1 MLKQRT
7 KTAVTA
13 ILAALLILCGAVFL
27 VRPAFAEN
35 TLVKLDSYDGFSIPE
50 NLDHSAEYSLTA
62 GKRLD
67 YGIRVPAFDAAGNI
81 TNVLGGDPI
90 SHPGANGGKVGNG
103 VNVDYGVAKLS
114 MVYAGGG
121 ARFRYGYGVDL
132 KNTNINL
139 NMLDMGGINGHLN
152 LTFSSSYNAL
162 QHPQVNEKGISLII
176 YQDSPTAFQSALL
189 TAHNSAPVD
198 GLQSTNENN
207 NVMNFTV
214 SADDPG
220 SYCFSI
226 YTWQNEDGSWG
237 IQVLHQSGQ
246 ITYTV
251 PASYTSE
258 LVIGADD
265 PDYARADKGHTNLA
279 INVSDPDWNDNIG
292 IFLTYVIEVNDTFR
306 TQYEADILNP
316 VRTALESY
324 LEVLDETE
332 ITSIEE
338 VDEWLQKRAA
348 IDMTKAAQLRIADR
362 DVMQLEANLAAAD
375 AKVKELAGGTVNT
388 YVTGRI
394 QELQTSFAALAG
406 EGYAS
411 LTDREGAA
419 VYETLYAAVNTE
431 VTATYA
437 SVISATEEEAAS
449 YSAALTEAA
458 DLLAV
463 VDAHLDIYEVE
474 HLDMSDAEKIVAAKA
489 AYALINTE
497 EFRAGIAALGADESI
512 KTALTDRLDGIA
524 DIIAEAESELD
535 PAAIIDNQIANYEAA
550 PLSSIEEIRAALALK
565 ALIGDYSGLEEAA
578 AFEARIAAKD
588 AAVEEAAWTLIQP
601 AVTEVEELTEAG
613 ITAYQQT
620 RTMAS
625 AIAAVQNT
633 DLLSAEDRETAEAA
647 VAAGQALIDAFNAR
661 LEELGWI
668 IYSGTSQGAEYGDI
682 ELKEDSVVYSTNG
695 QNAVIYTQA
704 FDLSKGVEVVF
715 TVDQWGYIAGD
726 GTASGSNNSWVCF
739 SDRVFNED
747 GSLIT
752 RNSLGAMSVMY
763 WMAQE
768 SFTKAYYNTD
778 NEVSPSQISIIPEGA
793 RVVVNLKTNDDRE
806 RFEIETVVYGADGQ
820 EIAGCYSL
828 MLLPYTEDYNPETF
842 ADGVYVSFGCW
853 MDTRA
858 EFYNEWEIESIGQTG
873 AWEPSQ
879 PEDPDDPDDPDNPGT
894 DPSDPSDGPN
904 GCNGGCNG
912 GVFGGSAA
920 LSVLVLGTTAV
931 IRKKK
936 RS

>member
-13 ILAALLILCGAVFL
+13 ILAALLILCGALFF

-35 TLVKLDSYDGFSIPE
+35 TLVKLDRYDDAVIPE
-50 NLDHSAEYSLTA
+50 NMDHTAEYSLTA

-81 TNVLGGDPI
+81 TNALGGDPMT
-90 SHPGANGGKVGNG
+90 HPGANGGKIGNG
-103 VNVDYGVAKLS
+103 VNVDYGTAKLS

-139 NMLDMGGINGHLN
+139 NFLDMGGINGHLN
-152 LTFSSSYNAL
+152 FTFASNYTSL
-162 QHPQVNEKGISLII
+162 QHPQVNDLGISLVI

-189 TAHNSAPVD
+189 TAHGSAPVD
-198 GLQSTNENN
+198 GLQSTNDNN

-265 PDYARADKGHTNLA
+265 PDYAKADKGMTNIS
-279 INVSDPDWNDNIG
+279 INASDPNWNDNSG
-292 IFLTYVIEVNDTFR
+292 IFITYVIEINDTFR
-306 TQYEADILNP
+306 TQYETEILNP

-332 ITSIEE
+332 ISSIDE

-348 IDMTKAAQLRIADR
+348 VDMDKAAQLRFGDA
-362 DVMQLEANLAAAD
+362 DVMQLNARLAEAD
-375 AKVKELAGGTVNT
+375 AKVKELAGGVVNT
-388 YVTGRI
+388 YVAGRI
-394 QELQTSFAALAG
+394 EELETSFAALSG
-406 EGYAS
+406 EGYLS
-411 LTDREGAA
+411 VTDREQAA
-419 VYETLYAAVNTE
+419 VYETLYAEVNAE
-431 VTATYA
+431 FQTYGA
-437 SVISATEEEAAS
+437 VISATEEELAS
-449 YSAALTEAA
+449 YSAALTAA
-458 DLLAV
+458 SDLLAV
-463 VDAHLDIYEVE
+463 TDTHLDIYEVE
-474 HLDMSDAEKIVAAKA
+474 HMDMSDAEKIVAAKA
-489 AYALINTE
+489 AYAALNTE
-497 EFRAGIAALGADESI
+497 EFRAGIAALAAGESV
-512 KTALTDRLDGIA
+512 KAALTDRLDGIA

-550 PLSSIEEIRAALALK
+550 PLTTIGEIRAALALK
-565 ALIGDYSGLEEAA
+565 ALIGDYAGLEEAA

-588 AAVEEAAWTLIQP
+588 AAVAEAAWSLIQP
-601 AVTEVEELTEAG
+601 AVTEVEELTAAG
-613 ITAYQQT
+613 ITSYQQT

-625 AIAAVQNT
+625 AIAAVQDT
-633 DLLSAEDRETAEAA
+633 DLLSAEDRGTAEAA
-647 VAAGQALIDAFNAR
+647 VAAAQAAIDAFNAQ
-661 LEELGWI
+661 LEERGWI
-668 IYSGTSQGAEYGDI
+668 IYSGANPGAEYGDI
-682 ELKEDSVVYSTNG
+682 ELKEDTVVWSTNG

-894 DPSDPSDGPN
+894 DPENPSDEPN

-912 GVFGGSAA
+912 GVFGGSVA